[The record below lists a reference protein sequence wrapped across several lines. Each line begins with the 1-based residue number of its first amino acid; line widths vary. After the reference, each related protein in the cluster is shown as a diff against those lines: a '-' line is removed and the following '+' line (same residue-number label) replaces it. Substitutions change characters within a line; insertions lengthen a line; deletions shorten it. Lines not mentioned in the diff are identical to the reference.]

1 MPGIAGLPKQ
11 KKFCRPVVHIHHG
24 FFFQEERNMRTFSVL
39 MMAITFF
46 LGVGIVSLLFVL
58 GKMLVDMAQ
67 AAYRKQQHEELL
79 VLAEN

>member
-1 MPGIAGLPKQ
+1 
-11 KKFCRPVVHIHHG
+11 
-24 FFFQEERNMRTFSVL
+24 MRTFSVV